1 MDAYNQLD
9 GSLGKRPYYG
19 NFVEG
24 VLGKKQDRL
33 ADSPLANLDY
43 VKLFS
48 LFNSHLGGI
57 DHDNKPELTALREDF
72 SGSEKNESVSAVS
85 TSSDNINILNR
96 EFFAQLDAKSSYF
109 ISKLKRTDFENG
121 MENEIVEEVEG
132 YMHENL
138 YVTIS
143 WLHKLY
149 SNYQKDAD
157 VLAGLLRII
166 GMTMAEEYMDCLLT
180 MVKAGL
186 ADGQSKTQEAAILVI
201 EQWRTKNCLNA
212 LETTTRFSSPWIR
225 QYANKVRMELEEE
238 LRGCC

>member
-1 MDAYNQLD
+1 MGAYNQLD
-9 GSLGKRPYYG
+9 SSFWEKFYYAS
-19 NFVEG
+19 FVKEKKK
-24 VLGKKQDRL
+24 KKQDRPV
-33 ADSPLANLDY
+33 DSPSANLDY

-57 DHDNKPELTALREDF
+57 GHNSKREITALREDF
-72 SGSEKNESVSAVS
+72 SGSEKNERVSAVS
-85 TSSDNINILNR
+85 TSSNNINILNR

-132 YMHENL
+132 YMYENL

-149 SNYQKDAD
+149 SSHQKDTD

-166 GMTMAEEYMDCLLT
+166 GMTMAEEDMDCLLT

-201 EQWRTKNCLNA
+201 EQWRTKNCLDA
-212 LETTTRFSSPWIR
+212 LETTTRFSTPWIR
-225 QYANKVRMELEEE
+225 QYADKVRMELEEE

>member
-1 MDAYNQLD
+1 MAAYNQLD
-9 GSLGKRPYYG
+9 SSFWEKIYYDS
-19 NFVEG
+19 FVKD
-24 VLGKKQDRL
+24 VFLKKQDRP
-33 ADSPLANLDY
+33 ADSPSANFDY

-48 LFNSHLGGI
+48 LFKSYPGGI
-57 DHDNKPELTALREDF
+57 DHDSKCEITALREDF
-72 SGSEKNESVSAVS
+72 SGSEKNERVSAVS

-121 MENEIVEEVEG
+121 MENEIIEEVEG
-132 YMHENL
+132 YMHKNL

-149 SNYQKDAD
+149 SSHQKDTD

-166 GMTMAEEYMDCLLT
+166 GMTMAEEDMDCLLT

-186 ADGQSKTQEAAILVI
+186 ADDQSKTQEAAILVI
-201 EQWRTKNCLNA
+201 EQWRTKNCLDA
-212 LETTTRFSSPWIR
+212 LETTTRFSTPWIR
-225 QYANKVRMELEEE
+225 QYADKVRMELEEE